1 MSVDVLTVSSKGQ
14 IALPAKIRKALSI
27 NTGDKLAVFVSDDVI
42 MLKAVKVP
50 TVEEFKTKLDE
61 AAAWAKEVG
70 YKEEDVNDII
80 KSVRK
85 RKNTQ

>member
-27 NTGDKLAVFVSDDVI
+27 NTGDRLAVFTSDDVI

-50 TVEEFKTKLDE
+50 TAEEFKMKLDE
-61 AAAWAKEVG
+61 AADWAKQVG
-70 YKEEDVNDII
+70 YEESDVDNIV

-85 RKNTQ
+85 NRKQQ